1 MPNYGFICD
10 NCDHRFDCYLTMD
23 NRNNPLKE
31 SCPECKKAGGVIKDL
46 NGIRCSLNSDATLTP
61 DKATGGKWSEL
72 MTQMKRGV
80 SKRYHTNLDQAS
92 SQTGRL
98 WKG

>member
-10 NCDHRFDCYLTMD
+10 KCNHRFDCYLTMD

-61 DKATGGKWSEL
+61 DKATGGKDE
-72 MTQMKRGV
+72 
-80 SKRYHTNLDQAS
+80 
-92 SQTGRL
+92 
-98 WKG
+98 